1 VTRLRAAIIVLIL
14 SAATAAAAQQ
24 NSSALPDPTVDL
36 PVPGSTKPAT
46 TTQGTGTVQQ
56 ATQSQKTRP
65 KTQSQGTQGQGT
77 QGQGSQGQGTQ
88 GGVGD
93 ALGNPLG
100 GTPLGGLGPVD
111 TSSSTGPM
119 EIDADDGIEWRRDEK
134 VYIAR
139 GHAKATRGDMSVSAD
154 SLIAHY
160 RDTGGGNS
168 SSTDPDQ
175 SKTAIYMVEA
185 LGNVVVLSKDS
196 KIVGDRAVYDLDKGS
211 AVITGSDLKATSKDS
226 VVTARDSLEYWT
238 KLGAVVARGNAVAA
252 DKTHHVKAD
261 MLVGYFHTDDK
272 GQKKMYQVEATGNVL
287 LDNNGNVALAHKAI
301 YNMDSDIATLD
312 GGVKITRGKNQLNG
326 EHAVYN
332 TKTGQAKVTGGR
344 GQVKTLLIPGSD
356 SGTKDLGGA
365 LKP

>member
-1 VTRLRAAIIVLIL
+1 VTHLRAAIFVLIL

-24 NSSALPDPTVDL
+24 SNSPLPDPTVDL
-36 PVPGSTKPAT
+36 PIPGSTKPAT
-46 TTQGTGTVQQ
+46 ATQGTGTVQQ
-56 ATQSQKTRP
+56 ATQSQKTQP
-65 KTQSQGTQGQGT
+65 KIQGQGTQGQGT
-77 QGQGSQGQGTQ
+77 QGQGGQGKGT
-88 GGVGD
+88 GGD
-93 ALGNPLG
+93 PLANALGGGAPLR
-100 GTPLGGLGPVD
+100 GLGPVD
-111 TSSSTGPM
+111 TSSSTGPV

-160 RDTGGGNS
+160 RDTGGGNG
-168 SSTDPDQ
+168 TDPDQ

-185 LGNVVVLSKDS
+185 LGNVVILSKDS
-196 KIVGDRAVYDLDKGS
+196 KIVGDRAIYDLDKGS
-211 AVITGSDLKATSKDS
+211 AIVTGNDLKATSKDS
-226 VVTARDSLEYWT
+226 VVTARDSLEYWA
-238 KLGAVVARGNAVAA
+238 KQGAVVARGDAVAA
-252 DKTHHVKAD
+252 DKTHRVKAD

-287 LDNNGNVALAHKAI
+287 LDNNGNVARAHKAI

-332 TKTGQAKVTGGR
+332 TKTGQAKVTGGK

-356 SGTKDLGGA
+356 GGSKDLGGA

>member
-1 VTRLRAAIIVLIL
+1 
-14 SAATAAAAQQ
+14 
-24 NSSALPDPTVDL
+24 
-36 PVPGSTKPAT
+36 
-46 TTQGTGTVQQ
+46 
-56 ATQSQKTRP
+56 
-65 KTQSQGTQGQGT
+65 
-77 QGQGSQGQGTQ
+77 
-88 GGVGD
+88 
-93 ALGNPLG
+93 
-100 GTPLGGLGPVD
+100 
-111 TSSSTGPM
+111 
-119 EIDADDGIEWRRDEK
+119 
-134 VYIAR
+134 
-139 GHAKATRGDMSVSAD
+139 MSVSAD

-160 RDTGGGNS
+160 RDTGGGNA
-168 SSTDPDQ
+168 TDPDQ

-185 LGNVVVLSKDS
+185 LGNVVILSKDS
-196 KIVGDRAVYDLDKGS
+196 KIVGDRAIYDLDKGS
-211 AVITGSDLKATSKDS
+211 AIITGNDLKATSKDS

-238 KLGAVVARGNAVAA
+238 KLGAVVARGDAAAA

-287 LDNNGNVALAHKAI
+287 LDNNGNIARAHKAI

-356 SGTKDLGGA
+356 GGSKDLGGA

>member
-1 VTRLRAAIIVLIL
+1 MTRLSAAIIVLIL
-14 SAATAAAAQQ
+14 SAAIAAAAQQ
-24 NSSALPDPTVDL
+24 SSSTLPDPTVDL

-46 TTQGTGTVQQ
+46 TTQGTGSVQQ
-56 ATQSQKTRP
+56 ATQSQKTQP
-65 KTQSQGTQGQGT
+65 KTQGQGTQGQGT
-77 QGQGSQGQGTQ
+77 QGQGTKGQGTQ
-88 GGVGD
+88 GAVGD

-100 GTPLGGLGPVD
+100 GSPLGGLGPVD

-168 SSTDPDQ
+168 STDPDQ

-185 LGNVVVLSKDS
+185 LGNVVILSKDS
-196 KIVGDRAVYDLDKGS
+196 KIVGDRAIYDLDKGS
-211 AVITGSDLKATSKDS
+211 AVITGNDLKATSKDS

-238 KLGAVVARGNAVAA
+238 KLGAVVARGDAAAA

-287 LDNNGNVALAHKAI
+287 LDNNGNVARAHKAI

-356 SGTKDLGGA
+356 AGSKDLGGA